1 MFGKEKPILK
11 LTVWFPLALIVITH
25 GIRSPTP
32 CLFLLYPDYLF
43 YIYIFWDIFVG
54 SVSHHRK
61 CCDHTIHFFLS
72 LLKNTSLFFFFG
84 IYIKHVIRK
93 SSSLEISAPD
103 EAHPIRFCLQAQGK
117 LICSLRGS
125 HTWVVQALRFHFCTC
140 VFVSEYFRGLFCE
153 SI

>member
-1 MFGKEKPILK
+1 M
-11 LTVWFPLALIVITH
+11 VSAPLPHACFFFIQTIF
-25 GIRSPTP
+25 S
-32 CLFLLYPDYLF
+32 
-43 YIYIFWDIFVG
+43 IYIFWDIFVG

-61 CCDHTIHFFLS
+61 CRDHTIHFFLS
-72 LLKNTSLFFFFG
+72 SPQEYQPFSFFG